1 MVLGIK
7 LRLSGLCKSFYW
19 PSHFTSQEV
28 KCLPIM
34 CTHLGSNPALEERM
48 KEGRKRE
55 EGTTEGEKHF
65 ISGKCKGQ
73 IGKGV
78 LRVGVQDDRV

>member
-19 PSHFTSQEV
+19 LSHFTSQEV
-28 KCLPIM
+28 KFLPNM
-34 CTHLGSNPALEERM
+34 CIDLRLNPALEERM

-55 EGTTEGEKHF
+55 EGITEGEKHF
-65 ISGKCKGQ
+65 IGGK
-73 IGKGV
+73 
-78 LRVGVQDDRV
+78 